1 MIVGAGSVGRE
12 CAKRFN
18 AMGCKVFGADIV
30 SFESEHFEEI
40 YSMDEL
46 DSKLSKMDIVIL
58 TLPLT
63 DETRYLFNKS
73 KFENMKNG
81 AVLVNIS
88 RGAVVNTN
96 DLIDALNQNLGGAV
110 LDVFETEPLEDN
122 SPLWDMKNVIITP
135 HNSFVGEDNN
145 KRLRN
150 VVIYNV
156 KQFGD
161 K

>member
-1 MIVGAGSVGRE
+1 
-12 CAKRFN
+12 
-18 AMGCKVFGADIV
+18 MGCKVFGADIV
-30 SFESEHFEEI
+30 SFKSEHFEEI
-40 YSMDEL
+40 YLIDEL

-73 KFENMKNG
+73 KFQKMKDG

-96 DLIDALNQNLGGAV
+96 DLINALNQSLGGAV

-135 HNSFVGEDNN
+135 HNSFVGEGNN
-145 KRLRN
+145 KRLFE
-150 VVIYNV
+150 VVISNLES
-156 KQFGD
+156 F
-161 K
+161 